1 MSIEQRGQNA
11 QGVLPEHYVFGQ
23 IVTFIVMIIV
33 SGNMNFSLFVG
44 LAWWMRKAYKKTP
57 RMPFMI
63 ATLLTGFGL
72 WLLIELYTAK

>member
-1 MSIEQRGQNA
+1 MSIEHRGQNA
-11 QGVLPEHYVFGQ
+11 PVVLPEHYVFGQ

-57 RMPFMI
+57 RAPFI
-63 ATLLTGFGL
+63 KATMLTGAGI
-72 WLLIELYTAK
+72 WLLIALRTGW

>member
-1 MSIEQRGQNA
+1 MSIEHRGQNA
-11 QGVLPEHYVFGQ
+11 PVVLPEHYVFGQ

>member
-1 MSIEQRGQNA
+1 MC
-11 QGVLPEHYVFGQ
+11 
-23 IVTFIVMIIV
+23 
-33 SGNMNFSLFVG
+33 GNMNFSLFVG

>member
-1 MSIEQRGQNA
+1 MSIEHGVPNPPVVSPQHYALGQ
-11 QGVLPEHYVFGQ
+11 FG
-23 IVTFIVMIIV
+23 TFIVLFIMC
-33 SGNMNFSLFVG
+33 GNMNFSLFVG